1 MAPTICGRCAA
12 SGLRPSQRQLS
23 STKSWR
29 FDSDI
34 RRQKHSA
41 FRPRHEFDKIHSQ
54 ILCRYASSSSSSSS
68 TKNKPLKA
76 QAEPKLS
83 SILADVN
90 PPASTRPPALDRPP
104 TLPRNSS
111 IWKRFGWLIS
121 TGRAFLRFYKAG
133 LKNVYQNQK
142 VTRPM
147 RIALGLPS
155 FLPTSMPPA
164 RGHHGPS
171 SSSTALISQMDSLK
185 MSRADF
191 QLVRRS
197 AYDIRRMIP
206 FGLILLVCGEF
217 TPLLVAMLGNAV
229 TPFVCRLP
237 KQNDKTRKNRHE
249 LKRQALLATQADLGS
264 ATPIPS
270 GSDQELEW
278 LAKNFGS
285 RDVIIEKSSASAQ
298 FVLRGCA
305 AFGLVKSL
313 NRPPWLVSLVYRP
326 RLIRWAEYLE
336 LDDKML
342 LRGSGVKA
350 LNAEEVRIAVEER
363 GGVWLDDAELDPVD
377 REARNREWLARWFA
391 ARRSILEG
399 S

>member
-1 MAPTICGRCAA
+1 M
-12 SGLRPSQRQLS
+12 
-23 STKSWR
+23 
-29 FDSDI
+29 
-34 RRQKHSA
+34 
-41 FRPRHEFDKIHSQ
+41 
-54 ILCRYASSSSSSSS
+54 
-68 TKNKPLKA
+68 
-76 QAEPKLS
+76 
-83 SILADVN
+83 
-90 PPASTRPPALDRPP
+90 
-104 TLPRNSS
+104 
-111 IWKRFGWLIS
+111 IS
-121 TGRAFLRFYKAG
+121 TGRAFLNFYKVG
-133 LKNVYQNQK
+133 LKNVYANQK

-147 RIALGLPS
+147 RTALGLPA

-164 RGHHGPS
+164 RGRHGPS
-171 SSSTALISQMDSLK
+171 SSSTALIAQMDSLK

-217 TPLLVAMLGNAV
+217 TPLIVALVGNAV

-237 KQNDKTRKNRHE
+237 KQNDKTRKKRFE
-249 LKRQALLATQADLGS
+249 LKRHALLATQWDQGS
-264 ATPIPS
+264 ATPVPS
-270 GSDQELEW
+270 GSEKELEW

-285 RDVIIEKSSASAQ
+285 RDFAVSSQASS
-298 FVLRGCA
+298 VLRGCA

-313 NRPPWLVSLVYRP
+313 NRPSWLVPLIYRP

-342 LRGSGVKA
+342 VRGGGMKT

-363 GGVWLDDAELDPVD
+363 GGVWSDDAELDPAD

-391 ARRSILEG
+391 ARKGILEG